1 MGSSLFEEHKFV
13 KFSSLMLFRFVI
25 VGTHFEIPSSFVQ
38 VPFAAHGYG
47 SFFALSVM
55 DRYYKPSE

>member
-1 MGSSLFEEHKFV
+1 
-13 KFSSLMLFRFVI
+13 MLFRFVI

-55 DRYYKPSE
+55 DRYYKPSESGSKK